1 MRKLLTILIVLFF
14 AVVAHA
20 QSNKRIR
27 IYQHNGAVDT
37 LLMQNGSTIT
47 HSRLDLQGQK
57 HDDIVSIIISNVSPV
72 PVPVNVPVYNPVPVE
87 TRQYLIADIDSI
99 VTPNGKRVVFRAV
112 SEVPVP
118 VNVPVKRTS
127 FSGTFPGTA
136 ASGNVI
142 FYWTEN
148 DHIRLDVGDESRAET
163 LTSDKRGA
171 DFIFDDLDDSVGSYV
186 VYYPDKTV
194 TIPTVQTQ

>member
-47 HSRLDLQGQK
+47 HSRLDLQGRE

-72 PVPVNVPVYNPVPVE
+72 PVPVNVSVE

-99 VTPNGKRVVFRAV
+99 VTPNGKRV
-112 SEVPVP
+112 
-118 VNVPVKRTS
+118 
-127 FSGTFPGTA
+127 
-136 ASGNVI
+136 
-142 FYWTEN
+142 
-148 DHIRLDVGDESRAET
+148 
-163 LTSDKRGA
+163 
-171 DFIFDDLDDSVGSYV
+171 
-186 VYYPDKTV
+186 
-194 TIPTVQTQ
+194 